1 MMDGS
6 GTGDSHGVAPE
17 WQSSTTEHADHTEMA
32 IPTMGHQGL
41 STAGRADVR
50 DPVTYRVIGAFLGV
64 YRELGWGFL
73 ERVHHRAMMVA
84 LAAAGAHV
92 ASEIVLPV
100 YFRGTLVGEYR
111 ADLIVD
117 GAVVVEI
124 KTAEAISPAHRAQVL
139 NYLQATTYERA
150 LLLNFGPRPQ
160 FERLLLTNDRKDYR
174 RFRF

>member
-1 MMDGS
+1 MEALGK
-6 GTGDSHGVAPE
+6 GGSHGGAALE
-17 WQSSTTEHADHTEMA
+17 CRSSTTEHTDHTEMA
-32 IPTMGHQGL
+32 IPTMSRQGL
-41 STAGRADVR
+41 SAAGRVSVR

-73 ERVHHRAMMVA
+73 ERVYHRAMVVA
-84 LAAAGAHV
+84 LAEAGASV
-92 ASEIVLPV
+92 ASEVELPV

-124 KTAEAISPAHRAQVL
+124 KTAEAISPPHRAQVL
-139 NYLQATTYERA
+139 NYLKATTYERA

-160 FERLLLTNDRKDYR
+160 FERLLLTKDRKEDR
-174 RFRF
+174 RFRS